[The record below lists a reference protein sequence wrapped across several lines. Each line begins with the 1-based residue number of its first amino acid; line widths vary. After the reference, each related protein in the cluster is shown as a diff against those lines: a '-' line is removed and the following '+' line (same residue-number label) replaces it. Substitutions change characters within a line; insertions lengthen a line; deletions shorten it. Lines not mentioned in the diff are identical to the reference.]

1 MKCGENVINNKYPVV
16 FVHGM
21 FGWGENEGINKFI
34 PYWGA
39 TTGSLIEYLLR
50 KSIECYSASV
60 GPMSSAWDQACE
72 LYAQLMG
79 TTVDYGE
86 FHSNKFAHKR
96 FGRTYEKPLFPNW
109 SDNNKVHL
117 IGHSFGG
124 NTIRLLAH
132 LLKYGAPKEV
142 EISGKDVSPLFIG
155 GQGELIHSI
164 TTICSPLNGTDAY
177 ETAKRYKIMVPL
189 KFISLNYANVLSR
202 TRLQGKFVDFH
213 LEQFGVN
220 DTPNLK
226 DRKKFVDAIRTLY
239 ITKDNIQY
247 DMSEEGAE
255 IINNTVR
262 IVPSIYYFSYSYNS
276 VENDENGNLLPKN
289 INFRFLKSTSNLML
303 RNDKKIGKYTIGN
316 DGLVDVTSAMYPK
329 GEPFKYYNKDEKINP
344 GIWNVMPLR
353 KGDHGTPIGLF
364 SDTETTHRFYDELMS
379 ILSATESDN

>member
-1 MKCGENVINNKYPVV
+1 MINNKNKYPVV

-39 TTGSLIEYLLR
+39 TTGSIIEYLLR
-50 KSIECYSASV
+50 NSIECYCASV

-86 FHSNKFAHKR
+86 YHSRKFAHKR
-96 FGRTYEKPLFPNW
+96 FGRTYEKSLFDNW
-109 SDNNKVHL
+109 SENNKVHL

-124 NTIRLLAH
+124 NSIRMLAH
-132 LLKYGAPKEV
+132 LLKYGAPEEV
-142 EISGKDVSPLFIG
+142 RVSGDNVSPLFLG
-155 GQGELIHSI
+155 GQDNLIQSI

-177 ETAKRYKIMVPL
+177 ETANRYKLIYPL
-189 KFISLNYANVLSR
+189 KFLALNYANIFSR
-202 TRLQGKFVDFH
+202 TRLQGNLVDFH

-220 DTPNLK
+220 DTPNFE
-226 DRKKFVDAIRTLY
+226 DRKKFVESFRAMN
-239 ITKDNIQY
+239 KNNDNIQY
-247 DMSEEGAE
+247 DMSEKGAE
-255 IINNTVR
+255 IINSRVD

-276 VENDENGNLLPKN
+276 VEKDWKGNLTPEN
-289 INFRFLKSTSNLML
+289 IDFRFLKSTSKLML
-303 RNDKKIGKYTIGN
+303 RNDRKIGKDTIGN

-329 GEPFKYYNKDEKINP
+329 DEPFKYYDENEKP
-344 GIWNVMPLR
+344 ESGVWNVMPTR

-364 SDTETTHRFYDELMS
+364 ADTEETHKFYDELMS
-379 ILSATESDN
+379 ILLSIE

>member
-1 MKCGENVINNKYPVV
+1 MINNKIKYPVV

-39 TTGSLIEYLLR
+39 TTGSIIEYLLR
-50 KSIECYSASV
+50 NSVECYSASV

-79 TTVDYGE
+79 TRVDYGKY
-86 FHSNKFAHKR
+86 HSRKFAHKR

-109 SDNNKVHL
+109 SEENRVHL
-117 IGHSFGG
+117 VGHSFGG

-132 LLKYGAPKEV
+132 LLKYGSPEEV
-142 EISGKDVSPLFIG
+142 RLSGDNVSPLFLG
-155 GQGELIHSI
+155 GQEKLIHSI

-177 ETAKRYKIMVPL
+177 ETAKRYKLIYPL
-189 KFISLNYANVLSR
+189 KFLALNYANILSR
-202 TRLQGKFVDFH
+202 TRLQGNFVDFH

-220 DTPNLK
+220 DTPNLN
-226 DRKKFVDAIRTLY
+226 DRKKFTDAIKSIY
-239 ITKDNIQY
+239 MSKDNIQY
-247 DMSEEGAE
+247 DMSEEGAK
-255 IINNTVR
+255 IINNTVK

-276 VENDENGNLLPKN
+276 LEKDRKGNLSPEN
-289 INFRFLKSTSNLML
+289 IDFRFLKSTSNLML
-303 RNDKKIGKYTIGN
+303 RHDKKIGKNTIGN

-329 GEPFKYYNKDEKINP
+329 EEPFKYYAENEKIDS

-364 SDTETTHRFYDELMS
+364 ADTEETRRFYDELMS
-379 ILSATESDN
+379 IILSIE